1 MSTRLLINEIFH
13 SIQGESTRAGLPC
26 IFVRLRGCHLRC
38 AWCDTA
44 YAFNEGDGMEV
55 EDILQQVLA
64 IPTPLVEITGGE
76 PLLQQ
81 GVHELM
87 TRLCDAGRTVLIET
101 SGACDIS
108 QCDPRVIRIVDF
120 KPPGSREC
128 GRNDLGNI
136 DRLRPHDEVK
146 FVIGDRVDYDWSIQL
161 IERHALAGAVAAILF
176 APVFPTLPSE
186 QIAGHAGLDPSL
198 LAAWMLEDGVDARL
212 QMPMHKAIWDP
223 SVRGV

>member
-1 MSTRLLINEIFH
+1 MPTQLLINEIFH

-38 AWCDTA
+38 NWCDTA
-44 YAFNEGDGMEV
+44 YAFNEGGGMDV
-55 EDILQQVLA
+55 ADILQQVLA

-87 TRLCDAGRTVLIET
+87 AALCDAGRTVLIET

-108 QCDPRVIRIVDF
+108 LCDLRVIRIVDF
-120 KPPGSREC
+120 KPPGSGEC
-128 GRNDLGNI
+128 DRNDLNNI
-136 DRLRPHDEVK
+136 NRLRRHDEVK
-146 FVIGDRVDYDWSIQL
+146 FVIGDRADYDWSVQFV
-161 IERHALAGAVAAILF
+161 ERYTLSAAVTAILF
-176 APVFPTLPSE
+176 APVFATPPSE

-212 QMPMHKAIWDP
+212 QMPMHKAIWAP